1 MQRTTTTLNAI
12 ALLSMSIACASMP
25 ADASAQKLTATGY
38 ATHPQSHGQTIYLFQ
53 DATSPYM
60 SISSASSNVTWSY
73 AASDSDTP
81 VILKIST
88 TPSDT
93 LNVRAPGLYS
103 ISTEGLNESLW
114 WLSPM
119 PQSVSVAIDSMDCYA
134 VYARSAATAPD
145 FSVADTSF
153 HQSITYQ
160 WEVADSVIL
169 TTRDTV
175 AAIEGLYDPA
185 LLTVRAVNQAFNDVT
200 DTISVSP
207 VAVKA
212 AFSFTNRKED
222 ADNEATSTDQTL
234 SAPAEVVFSNNS
246 KGQYTTSEWAMGS
259 VARLYDSNPVYQ
271 FQQPGTYSISLTVT
285 NEISGCASTDSSST
299 ISVSD
304 AALEFPNA
312 FTPNGDGVNDVFLPA
327 FRSLKSYELTI
338 YNRWGRRIFT
348 SSDPTSGWDGTENGK
363 KAAAGTYFFIAKAE
377 GYQRGVSFYRKGSIT
392 LVR

>member
-1 MQRTTTTLNAI
+1 MQRTTTTLHAI
-12 ALLSMSIACASMP
+12 ALLSMTIACASMP

-38 ATHPQSHGQTIYLFQ
+38 ATHLQSQGQTIYLFQ

-73 AASDSDTP
+73 AASDSATP
-81 VILKIST
+81 IVLKTST

-103 ISTEGLNESLW
+103 ISTDGLDESIW

-119 PQSVSVAIDSMDCYA
+119 PQSVSLAIDSMDCYA
-134 VYARSAATAPD
+134 VYARSSATAPD
-145 FSVADTSF
+145 FSIGDASF
-153 HQSITYQ
+153 QQSITYQ

-169 TTRDTV
+169 TTRDTI
-175 AAIEGLYDPA
+175 AAIEDLYDPA

-234 SAPAEVVFSNNS
+234 SAPAEVVFTNNS
-246 KGQYTTSEWAMGS
+246 KGQYTSSEWAMGS
-259 VARLYDSNPVYQ
+259 VARLYDTNPVYQ

-285 NEISGCASTDSSST
+285 NEISGCASTDSSAT

>member
-1 MQRTTTTLNAI
+1 MQRTTTTLHAI
-12 ALLSMSIACASMP
+12 ALLSMTIACASMP

-38 ATHPQSHGQTIYLFQ
+38 ATHLQSQGQTIYLFQ

-73 AASDSDTP
+73 AASDSATP
-81 VILKIST
+81 IVLKTST

-103 ISTEGLNESLW
+103 ISTDGLDESIW

-119 PQSVSVAIDSMDCYA
+119 PQSVSLAIDSMDCYA
-134 VYARSAATAPD
+134 VYARSSATAPD
-145 FSVADTSF
+145 FSIGDASF
-153 HQSITYQ
+153 QQSITYQ

-169 TTRDTV
+169 TTRDTI
-175 AAIEGLYDPA
+175 AAIEDLYDPA

-234 SAPAEVVFSNNS
+234 SAPAEVVFTNNS
-246 KGQYTTSEWAMGS
+246 KGQYTSSEWAMGS
-259 VARLYDSNPVYQ
+259 VARLYDTNPVYQ

-348 SSDPTSGWDGTENGK
+348 SSDPTSGWDGTENDK

>member
-38 ATHPQSHGQTIYLFQ
+38 ATHLQSHGQTIYLFQ

-175 AAIEGLYDPA
+175 AAIEGLDDPA

>member
-38 ATHPQSHGQTIYLFQ
+38 ATHLQSHGQTIYLFQ

-145 FSVADTSF
+145 FSVADTPF

>member
-1 MQRTTTTLNAI
+1 MQRTTTTLHHI
-12 ALLSMSIACASMP
+12 ALLSMTIACASAT
-25 ADASAQKLTATGY
+25 ADATAQKLSATGY
-38 ATHPQSHGQTIYLFQ
+38 ATQQQTQGQTIYLFQ
-53 DATSPYM
+53 DATTPYM
-60 SISSASSNVTWSY
+60 SISEAPANTTWSY
-73 AASDSDTP
+73 ATDDTTTP
-81 VILKIST
+81 QILKTST
-88 TPSDT
+88 TPTDT
-93 LNVRAPGLYS
+93 LNINAPGLYS
-103 ISTEGLNESLW
+103 VSTEGLDASAW
-114 WLSPM
+114 WLSPT
-119 PQSVSVAIDSMDCYA
+119 PQSVTLAIDSMDCYA
-134 VYARSAATAPD
+134 IYARSVATAPA
-145 FSVADTSF
+145 FNVGEVSIP
-153 HQSITYQ
+153 QNITYQ
-160 WEVADSVIL
+160 WEVADSVVL

-175 AAIEGLYDPA
+175 AAIEGLYDPT

-207 VAVKA
+207 LAVRA
-212 AFSFTNRKED
+212 SFSFTNRKEE

-234 SAPAEVVFSNNS
+234 SAPAEVVFTNNS
-246 KGQYTTSEWAMGS
+246 KGQFTVSEWAMGT
-259 VARLYDSNPVYQ
+259 VARLYDTNPVYQ

-285 NEISGCASTDSSST
+285 NEQSGCASTDSSST

>member
-1 MQRTTTTLNAI
+1 MQRTTTTLHAI
-12 ALLSMSIACASMP
+12 ALLSMTIACASMP

-38 ATHPQSHGQTIYLFQ
+38 ATHIQSQGQTIYLFQ

-73 AASDSDTP
+73 AASDSATP
-81 VILKIST
+81 ILLKTST

-103 ISTEGLNESLW
+103 ISTDGLDESIW

-119 PQSVSVAIDSMDCYA
+119 PQSVSLAIDSMDCYA
-134 VYARSAATAPD
+134 VYARSSATAPD
-145 FSVADTSF
+145 FSIGDASF
-153 HQSITYQ
+153 QQSITYQ

-169 TTRDTV
+169 TTRDTI
-175 AAIEGLYDPA
+175 AAIEDLYDPA

-234 SAPAEVVFSNNS
+234 SAPAEVVFTNNS
-246 KGQYTTSEWAMGS
+246 KGQYTSSEWAMGS
-259 VARLYDSNPVYQ
+259 VARLYDTNPVYQ

-285 NEISGCASTDSSST
+285 NEISGCASTDSSAT

>member
-38 ATHPQSHGQTIYLFQ
+38 ATHLQSHGQTIYLFQ

-271 FQQPGTYSISLTVT
+271 FQQPGNYSISLTVT

>member
-1 MQRTTTTLNAI
+1 MQRTTTTLHAI
-12 ALLSMSIACASMP
+12 ALLSMTIACASSP
-25 ADASAQKLTATGY
+25 ADACAQKIQATGY
-38 ATHPQSHGQTIYLFQ
+38 ATRLTSQNQTIYLFQ
-53 DATSPYM
+53 DASSPYM
-60 SISSASSNVTWSY
+60 SISSASSNTTWSY
-73 AASDSDTP
+73 APDDSATP
-81 VILKIST
+81 TVLKTST

-103 ISTEGLNESLW
+103 ISTEGLNTSLW
-114 WLSPM
+114 WLSPV

-134 VYARSAATAPD
+134 IYARAAATAPD
-145 FSVADTSF
+145 FSAADASF
-153 HQSITYQ
+153 QQIITYQ
-160 WEVADSVIL
+160 WEAADSVIL
-169 TTRDTV
+169 TTRDTI
-175 AAIEGLYDPA
+175 AAIEGLYDPT

-212 AFSFTNRKED
+212 AFSFSNRKEE

-234 SAPAEVVFSNNS
+234 SAPAEVVFTNNS

-285 NEISGCASTDSSST
+285 NEISGCANTDSSAT

-312 FTPNGDGVNDVFLPA
+312 FTPNGDGVNDLFLPA

>member
-38 ATHPQSHGQTIYLFQ
+38 ATHLQSHGQTIYLFQ